1 MATSYLE
8 ALLKAD
14 DSIEMTVPLF
24 LRLMEYAREGATDDI
39 VLHRIAERAVKANG
53 VLDIE
58 SYSELVPEDK
68 KNK

>member
-1 MATSYLE
+1 MATSYFE

-24 LRLMEYAREGATDDI
+24 LRLMEYAREGAADDI
-39 VLHRIAERAVKANG
+39 VLHRIAERAVKAKG
-53 VLDIE
+53 VLDID
-58 SYSELVPEDK
+58 SYADLVPEDK

>member
-1 MATSYLE
+1 MARDYFD

-24 LRLMEYAREGATDDI
+24 LRLMEYAREGAGDDI
-39 VLHRIAERAVKANG
+39 VLHRIAERAVKANAL
-53 VLDIE
+53 LDIE
-58 SYSELVPEDK
+58 NYSDLVPEDK